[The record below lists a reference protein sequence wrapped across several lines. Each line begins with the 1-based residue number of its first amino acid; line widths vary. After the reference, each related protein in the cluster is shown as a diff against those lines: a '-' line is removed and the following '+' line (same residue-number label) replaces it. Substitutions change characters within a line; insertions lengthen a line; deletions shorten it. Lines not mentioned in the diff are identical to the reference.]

1 MNLLKNQLRA
11 LTQQAIIAAQT
22 TAFNR
27 VYSPRDYKLWDG
39 LYPCVQVKTPQQ
51 QRQSLGKSGTP
62 HFNTVVS
69 VVVIATVQADTED
82 EAEEQLEFLENQIEK
97 AVITNF
103 EILDAIEQFETV
115 QTEQVVTSEG
125 SQHIGQVQL
134 VFNMQ
139 SYEEFNPTDEMAL
152 EPLDAFN
159 VHVDTI
165 YPYDATG
172 TYTNPAFPDS
182 VQPAPR
188 TRGIDGR
195 DEGYLELDVSE

>member
-1 MNLLKNQLRA
+1 MILLKNQLRQ

-39 LYPCVQVKTPQQ
+39 IYPCVQVKTPQQ
-51 QRQSLGKSGTP
+51 QRQSLGKSGSP
-62 HFNTVVS
+62 NFNTTVS
-69 VVVIATVQADTED
+69 VVIIGTVQADTED
-82 EAEEQLEFLENQIEK
+82 EAEEQLEVLENQIEK

-103 EILDAIEQFETV
+103 EILNVIEQFETI
-115 QTEQVVTSEG
+115 QTEQIVTSEG

-139 SYEEFNPTDEMAL
+139 SYEEFDPTSEIAL
-152 EPLDAFN
+152 ESIDQFN
-159 VHVDTI
+159 IHIDTI

-172 TYTNPAFPDS
+172 TYTDPAFPDS

-188 TRGIDGR
+188 ARGTDGR
-195 DEGYLELDVSE
+195 DEGYLEVDVSE